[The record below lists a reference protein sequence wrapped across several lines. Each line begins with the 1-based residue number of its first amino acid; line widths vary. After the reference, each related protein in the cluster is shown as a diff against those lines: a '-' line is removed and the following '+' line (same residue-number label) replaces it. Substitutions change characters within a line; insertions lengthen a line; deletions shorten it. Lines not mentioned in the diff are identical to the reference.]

1 MATIAI
7 VYFSGY
13 GHTKK
18 QAEAVHEGAASL
30 SEATLYPIDNEGN
43 LSETDWQSLAKADA
57 IIYGSPTYMGG
68 PAWQF
73 KNFPMQALNPGLARN
88 GRIRLRLALPTQHP

>member
-1 MATIAI
+1 MANIAI

-18 QAEAVHEGAASL
+18 LAEAVTAGAKEVAGSKVSVFALDENGDLPEGSWDAL
-30 SEATLYPIDNEGN
+30 D
-43 LSETDWQSLAKADA
+43 DQDA

-68 PAWQF
+68 PAW
-73 KNFPMQALNPGLARN
+73 
-88 GRIRLRLALPTQHP
+88 HEC